1 MAKRLAIEWD
11 SREVRVVAGVKKG
24 NRLTITD
31 VVSAAIDSAEPQA
44 LGETL
49 KQLLKKSGLERLPA
63 GVALGRGKAELRELK
78 LPPVP
83 DEELAEMVRFEAM
96 RSFATAGERSA
107 IDFLKTRRDSDSVR
121 VVAAA
126 VSPDTL
132 KQTALISV
140 PAQVS
145 VEHLILRPL
154 AAAAFY
160 RNAGQPCTG
169 EVILVDLLAD
179 DADIVVL
186 REGAPVFVRSV
197 RLSEDTKSRVRTLS
211 GEIRR
216 SLMACQEGQNQDLPR
231 RVVMWGR
238 QDVHAEDAAGLS
250 ETLGTEVTTLDPFSL
265 VDVAPA
271 LANQLPDH
279 VGRLAPLVG
288 MLHAELGGNA
298 DLIDFLNPRRA
309 PEPASQRSTYLL
321 AGAGLAAIV
330 AIAGFF
336 GWSKMRGLDSEIAA
350 LETRYQDLQSEVEQ
364 ADQVIGKTAMFDA
377 FLDGNVIW
385 LDELRRTAT
394 KLPPADEAIVTDVV
408 ARVNR
413 EGGGSLTVSGA
424 VTRSSTVAKM
434 ESLLRDENHTV
445 VGKGT
450 DSSSSKIDGYD
461 WSFSETIILAPEF
474 IRLQRE
480 MARQGLE
487 MQTSETANEATA
499 EPEDAEP
506 DDANSEDL
514 DAEDIAEPGDSQ
526 QTETDPTAADP
537 TAAEPTAADPTAAEP
552 TEPEPTEPEQI
563 PPVSGD
569 EIARAEQPAEAADSA
584 DVSDADQPVSIANAT
599 EQDTTD
605 EGVGQ

>member
-96 RSFATAGERSA
+96 RSFATASERSA

-160 RNAGQPCTG
+160 RNAGQPCAG

-197 RLSEDTKSRVRTLS
+197 RLSEDSKSRVRTLS

-288 MLHAELGGNA
+288 MLHAETGGNA

-364 ADQVIGKTAMFDA
+364 ADQVIGKTAQFDA

-394 KLPPADEAIVTDVV
+394 ILPPADEAIVTDVV

-434 ESLLRDENHTV
+434 EALLRDENHTV

-461 WSFSETIILAPEF
+461 WSFSETIILDPEF

-480 MARQGLE
+480 MARQGLK
-487 MQTSETANEATA
+487 MQASEVADTV
-499 EPEDAEP
+499 DAEEAEEA
-506 DDANSEDL
+506 DDAESED
-514 DAEDIAEPGDSQ
+514 G
-526 QTETDPTAADP
+526 
-537 TAAEPTAADPTAAEP
+537 AEPTKPEPTEPEP

-563 PPVSGD
+563 SPVSGD
-569 EIARAEQPAEAADSA
+569 EIARAEQPAEASDSA
-584 DVSDADQPVSIANAT
+584 DASDADQPVSTSSGT